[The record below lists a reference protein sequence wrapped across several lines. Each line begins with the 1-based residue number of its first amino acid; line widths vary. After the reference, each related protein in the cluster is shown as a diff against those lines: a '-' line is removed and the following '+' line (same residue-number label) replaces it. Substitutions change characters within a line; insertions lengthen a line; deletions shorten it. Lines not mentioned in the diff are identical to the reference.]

1 MQTTFDNILL
11 SYGLNPK
18 QYMVHAFGAGLINH
32 TWKVT
37 GAENAFVLQQINS
50 NIFTRPQDIADN
62 LQLLAAYLKEASPT
76 YLFAA
81 PMPAKDGK
89 YLVELDGAF
98 FRLAPFVAASHTVNF
113 LTKSTQA
120 YQAALQFGR
129 FSFLLRDFDIYQLKY
144 TLADF
149 HNLTLRIA
157 QFKAAL
163 ANAPEER
170 KAQASSEIKL
180 VQQQFDIAQL
190 YEQIVSSDE
199 IPLRVIHHD
208 TKINNVLFDDADNGL
223 GVIDLDTVM
232 PGYYIS
238 DVGDMMRTYLAEANE
253 EEQDLDKIIIR
264 EDFFAA
270 IYAGY
275 MSQMRS
281 VLTAKEKELFTYAGK
296 FMIYMQAVRFL
307 TDFLNGD
314 VYYQIKYAG
323 HNLARAKNQLRL
335 LELYV
340 KAEPKFE
347 QLICLLNDNR
357 QSQINC

>member
-1 MQTTFDNILL
+1 MQTTFDNILQA
-11 SYGLNPK
+11 YGLNPK
-18 QYMVHAFGAGLINH
+18 QYVVDAFGAGLINH

-37 GAENAFVLQQINS
+37 GPENAYVLQQINS
-50 NIFTRPQDIADN
+50 KIFTRPQDIADN
-62 LQLLAAYLKEASPT
+62 LQLLAGYLKATSPS

-81 PMPAKDGK
+81 PLPATNGRC
-89 YLVELDGAF
+89 LIEINGEF
-98 FRLAPFVAASHTVNF
+98 FRLAPFVALSHTVNF
-113 LTKSTQA
+113 LTQSTQA
-120 YQAALQFGR
+120 YQAARQFGK
-129 FSFLLRDFDIYQLKY
+129 FSFLLRDFDIRQLKY

-149 HNLTLRIA
+149 HNLSLRID

-163 ANAPEER
+163 NNAPEER

-190 YEQIVSSDE
+190 YEQIVLNKE
-199 IPLRVIHHD
+199 IPPRVIHHD
-208 TKINNVLFDDADNGL
+208 TKINNVLFDDDDNGL
-223 GVIDLDTVM
+223 AVIDLDTVM
-232 PGYYIS
+232 PGFYIS

-253 EEQDLDKIIIR
+253 EEQDLEKITIR

-275 MSQMRS
+275 MDQMGS
-281 VLTAKEKELFTYAGK
+281 SLTAKEKELFSYAGK

-314 VYYQIKYAG
+314 VYYQIKYKG

-335 LELYV
+335 LDLYI
-340 KAEPKFE
+340 KAEPKFKRM
-347 QLICLLNDNR
+347 IGLLNN
-357 QSQINC
+357 NN